1 MLHTLAMYM
10 LYTTHRLQLRTGA
23 MAIVRPDTLSTTMS
37 LVTLWI
43 VCIQYVCVWAS
54 ECANCRTVTI
64 TNLIGFS
71 GDTDN
76 V

>member
-1 MLHTLAMYM
+1 
-10 LYTTHRLQLRTGA
+10 

-43 VCIQYVCVWAS
+43 VCIQYMCVCVWAS
-54 ECANCRTVTI
+54 ECANCWNVTI

-71 GDTDN
+71 DDTDN
-76 V
+76 I

>member
-1 MLHTLAMYM
+1 
-10 LYTTHRLQLRTGA
+10 

-54 ECANCRTVTI
+54 ECANCWTVTI
-64 TNLIGFS
+64 TNLIGLS
-71 GDTDN
+71 DDTDN
-76 V
+76 I